1 MASALKR
8 INDVLAGLPMTIAA
22 GVFLLLDLV
31 PHLAEEFSG
40 NTVHMSFLPFDPAW
54 VTIIVSGIPLLYL
67 AIWRIIHNH
76 GISKISSAL
85 LICIAMFA
93 ALAIGE
99 LFAAGEVAFIMAL
112 GALLEEATTNRAKK
126 GLKKLAGLAPTRGR
140 RIRDGKEEMT
150 PAMELSEEIIENVD
164 ILSKLNANELTSV
177 ALSASS
183 KAMSIIGALKT
194 SIYGYISEIVNIM
207 NNPYLSDS
215 EIQSKIKL
223 ISDKIKA
230 SADEATTKISQ
241 LFLIS
246 ETIVSLSSTF
256 AALKGS
262 GSEEFNDFASTL
274 KQMLSCMNTKPS
286 DFSEAKNKSDI
297 NETLEKNKNNLFG
310 GNMTN
315 KFKEKAQKAEI
326 NIKTCEEKL
335 KQDNLTDEEKK
346 RIKSELVLFKAEKNL
361 YESIS
366 N

>member
-1 MASALKR
+1 MYIDNNFQSK
-8 INDVLAGLPMTIAA
+8 
-22 GVFLLLDLV
+22 
-31 PHLAEEFSG
+31 
-40 NTVHMSFLPFDPAW
+40 
-54 VTIIVSGIPLLYL
+54 SGIKIKSKDENKTVDNDKPENTNERYQ
-67 AIWRIIHNH
+67 N
-76 GISKISSAL
+76 SKIDVNTAENATNQL
-85 LICIAMFA
+85 KAQYTL
-93 ALAIGE
+93 E
-99 LFAAGEVAFIMAL
+99 MA
-112 GALLEEATTNRAKK
+112 
-126 GLKKLAGLAPTRGR
+126 
-140 RIRDGKEEMT
+140 

-310 GNMTN
+310 SNMTN

>member
-1 MASALKR
+1 MYIDNNFQSK
-8 INDVLAGLPMTIAA
+8 
-22 GVFLLLDLV
+22 
-31 PHLAEEFSG
+31 
-40 NTVHMSFLPFDPAW
+40 
-54 VTIIVSGIPLLYL
+54 SGIKIKSKDENKTVDNDKLENTNEHYQ
-67 AIWRIIHNH
+67 N
-76 GISKISSAL
+76 SKIDVNTA
-85 LICIAMFA
+85 
-93 ALAIGE
+93 E
-99 LFAAGEVAFIMAL
+99 N
-112 GALLEEATTNRAKK
+112 ATNQ
-126 GLKKLAGLAPTRGR
+126 LKAQYTL
-140 RIRDGKEEMT
+140 EMT

-262 GSEEFNDFASTL
+262 GSEEFNVITSTL
-274 KQMLSCMNTKPS
+274 KQILSCMNTKPS

>member
-1 MASALKR
+1 MYIDNNFQSK
-8 INDVLAGLPMTIAA
+8 
-22 GVFLLLDLV
+22 
-31 PHLAEEFSG
+31 
-40 NTVHMSFLPFDPAW
+40 
-54 VTIIVSGIPLLYL
+54 SGIKIKSKDENKTVDNDKPENTNERYQ
-67 AIWRIIHNH
+67 N
-76 GISKISSAL
+76 SKIDVNTA
-85 LICIAMFA
+85 
-93 ALAIGE
+93 E
-99 LFAAGEVAFIMAL
+99 N
-112 GALLEEATTNRAKK
+112 ATNQ
-126 GLKKLAGLAPTRGR
+126 LKAQYTL
-140 RIRDGKEEMT
+140 EMT

-230 SADEATTKISQ
+230 SAYEATTKISQ

-262 GSEEFNDFASTL
+262 GSEEFNVITSTL
-274 KQMLSCMNTKPS
+274 KQILSCMNTKPS